1 MANDIHHGRY
11 TAQIEGD
18 FVVFLIGARFR
29 ARDLFRAR
37 WIAGAMGEMQSELFA
52 RPGTGFLGGEN
63 FFRFFPFQTLLM
75 SYWRSFDDLE
85 RFARDR
91 DEAHYP
97 AWIRFYKDVGL
108 QDNIGIWHETY
119 LVRAGEYEC
128 MYGNM
133 PQFGLGG
140 AREVNHISVKDASR
154 ARQRANQN
162 DKPETIPSPDQEL
175 LK

>member
-1 MANDIHHGRY
+1 MAQNIYHGRY

-29 ARDLFRAR
+29 VRDLLRAR
-37 WIAGAMGEMQSELFA
+37 WIGNAMGEMQAELFA
-52 RPGTGFLGGEN
+52 RPETGFLGGEN
-63 FFRFFPFQTLLM
+63 YFRVFPIETLLM

-97 AWIRFYKDVGL
+97 AWIRFFKDVGL
-108 QDNIGIWHETY
+108 QNDIGIWHETY

-133 PQFGLGG
+133 PQFGLGA
-140 AREVNHISVKDASR
+140 AREVKHVSVKKASR
-154 ARQRANQN
+154 ARQRAGQD
-162 DKPETIPSPDQEL
+162 DKPETLGAPDQEL
-175 LK
+175 LR

>member
-1 MANDIHHGRY
+1 MAEKIYHGRY

-18 FVVFLIGARFR
+18 FVVFLIGARFHVR
-29 ARDLFRAR
+29 NLLRAR
-37 WIAGAMGEMQSELFA
+37 WIAGAMGKMQSELFS
-52 RPGTGFLGGEN
+52 RPETGFLGGEN
-63 FFRFFPFQTLLM
+63 FFRFFPIETLLI

-85 RFARDR
+85 RFSRDR

-97 AWIRFYKDVGL
+97 AWIRFYKEVGL
-108 QDNIGIWHETY
+108 KDDIGIWHETY

-140 AREVNHISVKDASR
+140 ARDVNHISVKDASR
-154 ARQRANQN
+154 ARQRAHQD
-162 DKPETIPSPDQEL
+162 DKPETMPSPDQEL
-175 LK
+175 LS